1 MCVRCSQDESHG
13 IFNKLHT
20 HFSAKGYEVFN
31 PSAAF
36 KKTRPTKQA
45 MADAVAGSQLVIAA
59 LSKEFFKSKWCQ
71 AEIVA
76 AQKAG
81 ITVQPVYAGDFI
93 SNQQMEGWVAAQGIP
108 LITAAT
114 TTILVGG
121 QVGRRSHVVPSAC
134 VPRCLC
140 TQHSSVLLSIPPI
153 PSLPVSRCGPSDL
166 HAQN

>member
-36 KKTRPTKQA
+36 KKTRPSKQA
-45 MADAVAGSQLVIAA
+45 MADAVASSQLVIAA

-81 ITVQPVYAGDFI
+81 ITVQPVYAGDFV
-93 SNQQMEGWVAAQGIP
+93 SNQQMEGWVYGGIR
-108 LITAAT
+108 A
-114 TTILVGG
+114 V
-121 QVGRRSHVVPSAC
+121 VDMHVLSCHEPNRHTQSFCHVPE
-134 VPRCLC
+134 
-140 TQHSSVLLSIPPI
+140 
-153 PSLPVSRCGPSDL
+153 
-166 HAQN
+166 